1 MTDEPRADAHE
12 DDELPELPELPEND
26 AAGAGL
32 TDDDPMRALLR
43 GAMTK
48 EPPPAVNVLPG
59 VQKKLRERSRG
70 KFYGDGWSTAQQ
82 TTSYLLVAV
91 LMLLVLG
98 AAYYAL
104 GPMGI
109 GR

>member
-1 MTDEPRADAHE
+1 MSDEHEPEPEDKPETDVEIA
-12 DDELPELPELPEND
+12 
-26 AAGAGL
+26 
-32 TDDDPMRALLR
+32 DDDPIRALVR
-43 GAMTK
+43 AAGRQEPAPGASI
-48 EPPPAVNVLPG
+48 LPG

-82 TTSYLLVAV
+82 TTSYLLVAL
-91 LMLLVLG
+91 LMLVVLG

-109 GR
+109 GH

>member
-1 MTDEPRADAHE
+1 MTDERPEADAE
-12 DDELPELPELPEND
+12 NLDNESDESVS
-26 AAGAGL
+26 
-32 TDDDPMRALLR
+32 DDDPMRALLR
-43 GAMTK
+43 GAMKK
-48 EPPPAVNVLPG
+48 EAPPAVSVLPG

-82 TTSYLLVAV
+82 TTSYLLVAL

-104 GPMGI
+104 GPMMI

>member
-1 MTDEPRADAHE
+1 MSDEPENEELLDEGDERE
-12 DDELPELPELPEND
+12 DD
-26 AAGAGL
+26 A
-32 TDDDPMRALLR
+32 MRALLR
-43 GAMTK
+43 GALKK
-48 EPPPAVNVLPG
+48 EETPARPAPNLLPS
-59 VQKKLRERSRG
+59 VQRKLRERSRG

-82 TTSYLLVAV
+82 TTSYLLVAI
-91 LMLLVLG
+91 LMLIVLG

>member
-1 MTDEPRADAHE
+1 MTDERPDERPEADADLNE
-12 DDELPELPELPEND
+12 
-26 AAGAGL
+26 
-32 TDDDPMRALLR
+32 DDPMRALLR
-43 GAMTK
+43 GAMKK
-48 EPPPAVNVLPG
+48 EPPPAVSVLPG

-82 TTSYLLVAV
+82 TTSYLLVAL

-98 AAYYAL
+98 AAYFAL
-104 GPMGI
+104 GPMMI